1 MTYLRLIR
9 LTLEVRE
16 LDFLESVPPGH
27 GLELGGGLSNLS
39 NLSHLMFSL

>member
-1 MTYLRLIR
+1 MTYARLIR

-16 LDFLESVPPGH
+16 LDFLEAVPPGH

-39 NLSHLMFSL
+39 NLSHLMISL